1 MIVDQAESL
10 RGMVRQ
16 HQLQEHQSTV
26 SSPRLARIVAVTS
39 GKGGVGKTT
48 VAVNLAVQLARM
60 GRKVILIDADLG
72 TANADVICNILA
84 PANLA
89 HVVAGRR
96 SLRDAIVKAPG
107 GFGLI
112 PGASGLSQMAALGDF
127 ERERLIQHVHE
138 LESQSDLILI
148 DTAAGVHPN
157 VLGFAVAADQILVVT
172 TPEPTAITDAYAV
185 IKTIHRQKA
194 DAQFRLLVNMT
205 RDEKE
210 ARAVYNRIA
219 SVCRKFLQL
228 SPSYAGYLV
237 SDPRVPMSIRRRKPF
252 VLENVSSVAVDCIN
266 QLAHRLDRHAAQPRS
281 ESFLRRMVN
290 WLGA

>member
-1 MIVDQAESL
+1 MIVDQAETL

-16 HQLQEHQSTV
+16 QQQRQSNQV
-26 SSPRLARIVAVTS
+26 ANVRLAHTIAVTS

-48 VAVNLAVQLARM
+48 VAVNLAVQLSKM

-72 TANADVICNILA
+72 TANADVMCNILA
-84 PANLA
+84 SANLA
-89 HVVAGRR
+89 HVVAGRK
-96 SLRDAIVKAPG
+96 SMRDAVVKAPG

-112 PGASGLSQMAALGDF
+112 PGASGLSQMAALGEY
-127 ERERLIQHVHE
+127 ERDRLIRHVHE
-138 LESQSDLILI
+138 LEEQTDLILI
-148 DTAAGVHPN
+148 DTGAGVHPN
-157 VLGFAVAADQILVVT
+157 VLGFTFAADQILVVT

-185 IKTIHRQKA
+185 IKTISRQKE
-194 DAQFRLLVNMT
+194 DAQFRLLINMT

-237 SDPRVPMSIRRRKPF
+237 SDPRVPLSIRRRRPF
-252 VLENVSSVAVDCIN
+252 VLDNVSSLAVDCVN
-266 QLAHRLDRHAAQPRS
+266 QLAHRLDRHASQPRS
-281 ESFLRRMVN
+281 ESFIRRMAT
-290 WLGA
+290 WLGS